1 MTVPKMTAEF
11 GIGPAVGSYATSPA
25 SAGPPRAVVPMKGSL
40 MRNTAATAGDRML
53 AKMTNVGPDL
63 CGPAKPVCWGT
74 GGHEYDYICCDVNEH
89 CVRMPDGTPDCVPV
103 PTPGFTNIGLPTG
116 YQGIVA

>member
-25 SAGPPRAVVPMKGSL
+25 SAGPRRAVVPMKGPL

-53 AKMTNVGPDL
+53 AKMTDVGPVP
-63 CGPAKPVCWGT
+63 CGPAQFVCWGT
-74 GGHEYDYICCDVNEH
+74 GGHEYDYICCDMNER
-89 CVRMPDGTPDCVPV
+89 CVLMPDGTPDCAPG
-103 PTPGFTNIGLPTG
+103 PAPGFSHIGLPAG